1 MRATRR
7 GGRLKRKKKKIDKTL
22 SPFEVPGGDDKKG
35 RKRRRKNVNLK
46 RANMR
51 VVTKSRI

>member
-7 GGRLKRKKKKIDKTL
+7 GRLEEEKKKIDKTL
-22 SPFEVPGGDDKKG
+22 SPFEVPGGDDKKERKG
-35 RKRRRKNVNLK
+35 RRGNVNLK
-46 RANMR
+46 RAMR

>member
-35 RKRRRKNVNLK
+35 RKGRRGKNVNLK
-46 RANMR
+46 RAMR